1 MPTFIIMMNWTEQG
15 IRNVKDAHKRAAAAK
30 EMAKKAGVE
39 IKQTY
44 LTNGQFDLVSIVES
58 ASGDN
63 IAKFCMQVGA
73 LGELEEDRQA
83 LLALQVQRHCLLV
96 AVQVLEIGAVA
107 PAAGGVGVLARHL
120 DLDDVGAPIG
130 ELAHRG
136 RAGAVGGQVDD
147 REAVERQGRR
157 GHQSVSP
164 LENDAVMLAPDQPG
178 RHRRDSIAGP

>member
-30 EMAKKAGVE
+30 EMAKKVGVE

-73 LGELEEDRQA
+73 LGNVRTSTVRAWSQDEYMKLISEL
-83 LLALQVQRHCLLV
+83 
-96 AVQVLEIGAVA
+96 
-107 PAAGGVGVLARHL
+107 
-120 DLDDVGAPIG
+120 
-130 ELAHRG
+130 
-136 RAGAVGGQVDD
+136 
-147 REAVERQGRR
+147 
-157 GHQSVSP
+157 S
-164 LENDAVMLAPDQPG
+164 
-178 RHRRDSIAGP
+178 